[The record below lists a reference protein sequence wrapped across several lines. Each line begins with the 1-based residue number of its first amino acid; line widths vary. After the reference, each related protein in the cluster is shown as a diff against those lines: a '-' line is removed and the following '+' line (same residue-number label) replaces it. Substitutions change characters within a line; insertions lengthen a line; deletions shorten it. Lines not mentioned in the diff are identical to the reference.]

1 MKRLIVNADDFGF
14 TRGVNAG
21 IRQAFERG
29 ILTSAT
35 LMANGDA
42 FDEAV
47 AIAKAN
53 PKLGVGIH
61 MVAVGGRPVA
71 DADEIPSLV
80 DRNGLLPRTLTDLI
94 KLLARGRVRVEHIER
109 EFAAQVERVR
119 RAGLTPTHLDSHKHS
134 HTQPLVMT
142 ALTRVASAFNIRAVR
157 NPFERLRA
165 PFLMGPA
172 ARARR
177 GVYLKQAMMS
187 AAVAPRARTFR
198 RLASEHGLRAPE
210 FFCGVRLTGLLD
222 AEALRRVIAGLSD
235 GTTEL
240 MCHPALYDDELE
252 QAETRLKRE
261 RQRELEALTD
271 EGVRRAINAA
281 GVRLIHYGELTEHV

>member
-21 IRQAFERG
+21 IRRAFARG
-29 ILTSAT
+29 ILTSTT

-47 AIAKAN
+47 AMARAN
-53 PKLGVGIH
+53 PALGVGIH
-61 MVAVGGRPVA
+61 LVAVGGRPVA
-71 DADEIPSLV
+71 DAAEIPSLV
-80 DRNGLLPRTLTDLI
+80 DTDGLLPRTLTDLI
-94 KLLARGRVRVEHIER
+94 KLLARRRVRVEHIER
-109 EFAAQVERVR
+109 EFAAQVERVC
-119 RAGLTPTHLDSHKHS
+119 RAGITPTHLDSHKHT

-142 ALTRVASAFNIRAVR
+142 ALARVAAGFNIRAVR

-165 PFLMGPA
+165 PFVTGPS
-172 ARARR
+172 ARTRR
-177 GVYLKQAMMS
+177 GVYWKQAVMS
-187 AAVAPRARTFR
+187 AAVARRARAFR
-198 RLASEHGLRAPE
+198 RIIGAHGLRAPD

-222 AEALRRVIAGLSD
+222 AEAVRGVIAGLRD

-252 QAETRLKRE
+252 QAATRLKRE

-271 EGVRRAINAA
+271 ESVRRAVDAT

>member
-21 IRQAFERG
+21 TLRAFERG

-42 FDEAV
+42 FDEA
-47 AIAKAN
+47 AAMARAN
-53 PKLGVGIH
+53 PRLGVGVH
-61 MVAVGGRPVA
+61 LVAVGGPPVA
-71 DADEIPSLV
+71 RPSEIPSLV
-80 DRNGLLPRTLTDLI
+80 DADGLLPRTLTDLI
-94 KLLARGRVRVEHIER
+94 KLLARGRVRVEHVER

-119 RAGLTPTHLDSHKHS
+119 GAGVMPTHLDSHKHS

-142 ALTRVASAFNIRAVR
+142 ALARVAAAFDIRAVR
-157 NPFERLRA
+157 NPFESWRA
-165 PFLMGPA
+165 PVITGAA

-177 GVYLKQAMMS
+177 GVYLKQAVMC
-187 AAVAPRARTFR
+187 AAVAPRARAFHRTVR
-198 RLASEHGLRAPE
+198 EHGLHAPD

-222 AEALRRVIAGLSD
+222 AEAVRRVIGGLRD

-252 QAETRLKRE
+252 RAATRLKRE

-271 EGVRRAINAA
+271 EGVRHSVNAQ
-281 GVRLIHYGELTEHV
+281 GVRLINYQELSEHV

>member
-1 MKRLIVNADDFGF
+1 MKRLIINADDFGF

-21 IRQAFERG
+21 IIRAFERG

-47 AIAKAN
+47 AMAGAN
-53 PKLGVGIH
+53 PSLGVGIH
-61 MVAVGGRPVA
+61 LVAVGGRPVA
-71 DADEIPSLV
+71 DAAEIPSLV
-80 DRNGLLPRTLTDLI
+80 DANGLLPRTLTDLI
-94 KLLARGRVRVEHIER
+94 KLLTRRRVRVEHIER
-109 EFAAQVERVR
+109 EFAAQIERVR
-119 RAGLTPTHLDSHKHS
+119 RAGITPTHLDSHKHS

-142 ALTRVASAFNIRAVR
+142 ALARVAKAFNIRAVR

-165 PFLMGPA
+165 PFVTGA
-172 ARARR
+172 TARTRR
-177 GVYLKQAMMS
+177 GVYLKQAVMS
-187 AAVAPRARTFR
+187 AAVAPRARAFH
-198 RLASEHGLRAPE
+198 RLVNEHGLRAPD

-222 AEALRRVIAGLSD
+222 AEAVRRVIEGLRE

-271 EGVRRAINAA
+271 ESVRRAVNSTGVQLIN
-281 GVRLIHYGELTEHV
+281 YGELTEHV

>member
-47 AIAKAN
+47 AMARAN
-53 PKLGVGIH
+53 PRLGVGIH
-61 MVAVGGRPVA
+61 LVAVGGRPVA
-71 DADEIPSLV
+71 DPSEIPSLI
-80 DRNGLLPRTLTDLI
+80 DADGLLPRTLTDLI
-94 KLLARGRVRVEHIER
+94 KLLARRRVRVEHIER
-109 EFAAQVERVR
+109 EFAAQVERVC
-119 RAGLTPTHLDSHKHS
+119 RAGLTPTHLDSHKHA

-142 ALTRVASAFNIRAVR
+142 ALARVADGFNIRAVR

-165 PFLMGPA
+165 PFVTGA
-172 ARARR
+172 SARTRR
-177 GVYLKQAMMS
+177 GVYLKQAVMS
-187 AAVAPRARTFR
+187 AAVAVRARAFR
-198 RLASEHGLRAPE
+198 RITSAHGLCAPD

-222 AEALRRVIAGLSD
+222 AEAVRRVIEGLSD

-252 QAETRLKRE
+252 QAATRLKRE

-271 EGVRRAINAA
+271 ESVRRTVHST
-281 GVRLIHYGELTEHV
+281 GVRLINYGELTEHV

>member
-21 IRQAFERG
+21 IIRAFKDG

-47 AIAKAN
+47 AMARAN
-53 PKLGVGIH
+53 PKLGVGCH
-61 MVAVGGRPVA
+61 LVAVGGRPVA
-71 DADEIPSLV
+71 PPAEISSLV
-80 DRNGLLPRTLTDLI
+80 DADGLLPRTLTDLLR
-94 KLLARGRVRVEHIER
+94 LLVRGRVRIEHVER
-109 EFAAQVERVR
+109 EFGAQVTRLLN
-119 RAGLTPTHLDSHKHS
+119 AGIRPTHLDSHKHS
-134 HTQPLVMT
+134 HTQPVVMT
-142 ALTRVASAFNIRAVR
+142 ALARVADAFNVRAVR
-157 NPFERLRA
+157 NPFESWRA
-165 PFLMGPA
+165 PVITGLA

-177 GVYLKQAMMS
+177 RVYWKQYVMS
-187 AAVAPRARTFR
+187 ATVAPRARAFR
-198 RLASEHGLRAPE
+198 RLAGEHHLRAPD

-222 AEALRRVIAGLSD
+222 GEAVRRVVESLRD

-252 QAETRLKRE
+252 RAATRLKRE
-261 RQRELEALTD
+261 RERELDALTD
-271 EGVRRAINAA
+271 ESVRRAIEAQ
-281 GVRLIHYGELTEHV
+281 GVRLINYQEFMEYV